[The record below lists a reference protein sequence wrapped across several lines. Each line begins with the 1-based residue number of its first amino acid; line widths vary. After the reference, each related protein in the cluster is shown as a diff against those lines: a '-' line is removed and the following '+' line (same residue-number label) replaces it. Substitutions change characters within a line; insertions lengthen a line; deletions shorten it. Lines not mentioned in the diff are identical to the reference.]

1 MRSTPSKIVGTLCIT
16 IGISTALPIFAG
28 PQRETAA
35 QYTAVSIPKFASTW
49 FDRMQVGL
57 EKAGAELSV
66 TITQEVPSPATAA
79 QQVKLVEN
87 ATNQGSDAILVVPDD
102 AESIEAALAGA
113 QAKKIVT
120 ITHQS
125 PDQVHADYDVEM
137 IDDAFFGHLGMEEMV
152 VALGS
157 PEGKYAVYVGSFTR
171 PDHNTWA
178 DAAVALARQKY
189 PGLKLVGERF
199 PVSEDVGLACQTAL
213 DLLAAYPDIRGF
225 LVFGDR
231 GGPGVAQALRQKGLV
246 GKIAVISTTG
256 PSEASP
262 YLKDGSLSASV
273 LWDPADTG
281 YAMVYL
287 ARLALDG
294 KRNMIGADLDIPG
307 LGKPLSFAGNTMVFD
322 RPIILTKENVDEFS
336 GF

>member
-1 MRSTPSKIVGTLCIT
+1 MRSTPSRIVGTLCIT
-16 IGISTALPIFAG
+16 IAISTALPIFAG

-35 QYTAVSIPKFASTW
+35 QYTAVSIPKFTSTW

-57 EKAGAELSV
+57 EKAGAELGV
-66 TITQEVPSPATAA
+66 TITQEVPSPADAA
-79 QQVKLVEN
+79 QQVKLVED

-102 AESIEAALAGA
+102 PESIEAAFAGA

-125 PDQVHADYDVEM
+125 PDQAHADYDVEM
-137 IDDAFFGHLGMEEMV
+137 IDNAFFGHLGMEEMV
-152 VALGS
+152 KALGS
-157 PEGKYAVYVGSFTR
+157 PEGQYAVYVGSFTR

-199 PVSEDVGLACQTAL
+199 PVSEDAGLARETAL

-231 GGPGVAQALRQKGLV
+231 GGPGVAQALRQKGLI
-246 GKIAVISTTG
+246 GKISVISTTG

-273 LWDPADTG
+273 LWDPADAG

-287 ARLALDG
+287 AKLALDG
-294 KRNMIGADLDIPG
+294 KRSMIGADLDIPG

-322 RPIILTKENVDEFS
+322 RPIVLTKENVDEFS